1 MTACAVNAHFCAR
14 LSMGRLIGTL
24 LLPMLLLG
32 GCASLPNEGRT
43 RNDPWETFNRQ
54 VFEFNEV
61 VDKVAIK
68 PAAQAYQAVMPSLVR
83 RGVHNFFSN
92 ISDGWTSANLLL
104 QLKPRPALEMGM
116 RTVVN
121 TFFGIGGTMDVAD
134 EMGLERSTVE
144 DFGQTLGYWGLRS
157 GPYLVLPFIGPSTLR
172 DTAGLALDFKDSG
185 ASAVW
190 HEVRDR
196 NAATL
201 LQLLD
206 ARVQLLNA
214 SRVLDEIALDKYL
227 LLRDAYLARRRSL
240 IYDGD
245 PPEDEAGPAAFKS
258 LIKPDSQ
265 PDAKP
270 ISPPST
276 QQPGSPPA
284 TQPGSKPGSPPPT
297 QPGSP
302 SAAKPA
308 SQ

>member
-1 MTACAVNAHFCAR
+1 
-14 LSMGRLIGTL
+14 MGRLIGML

-32 GCASLPNEGRT
+32 GCASLPNEGHT
-43 RNDPWETFNRQ
+43 RNDPWETYNRQ

-61 VDKVAIK
+61 VDKLAVK
-68 PAAQAYQAVMPSLVR
+68 PAAQVYQAVVPSLVR

-157 GPYLVLPFIGPSTLR
+157 GPYLVLPFFGPSTLR

-185 ASAVW
+185 ASVIW

-270 ISPPST
+270 GSPPLAPPGSPPDT
-276 QQPGSPPA
+276 QPGSPPA
-284 TQPGSKPGSPPPT
+284 SKPGSPPAT
-297 QPGSP
+297 
-302 SAAKPA
+302 KPA
-308 SQ
+308 SS